1 MTEGLWTEIPARQ
14 SFVRSPP
21 LSAST
26 GSVRPHVR
34 QSPVVEGGA
43 AAGFDVPIVGQNVVT
58 AGIGAAAADGA
69 ERIELVRD
77 AQNADG
83 GDAGGGEVL
92 RHIVGTRGAGDASRG
107 GSEFARDKFK
117 ERRFAGAVVAHD
129 GSFGAR
135 GDGQVYSFE
144 QKLLIA
150 VAVRNTAKDNTHMK
164 TINSGPAEWG
174 PVKPQTGLFY
184 GTASV

>member
-1 MTEGLWTEIPARQ
+1 MI
-14 SFVRSPP
+14 
-21 LSAST
+21 
-26 GSVRPHVR
+26 
-34 QSPVVEGGA
+34 EGGA

-58 AGIGAAAADGA
+58 AGIGSAAADCA
-69 ERIELVRD
+69 ERVEFVRD
-77 AQNADG
+77 AQNAGG
-83 GDAGGGEVL
+83 GDAGGGKL
-92 RHIVGTRGAGDASRG
+92 LGHIVGMRGAGDASRG

-174 PVKPQTGLFY
+174 PVKPQTGLLY

>member
-1 MTEGLWTEIPARQ
+1 M
-14 SFVRSPP
+14 
-21 LSAST
+21 
-26 GSVRPHVR
+26 
-34 QSPVVEGGA
+34 
-43 AAGFDVPIVGQNVVT
+43 
-58 AGIGAAAADGA
+58 
-69 ERIELVRD
+69 
-77 AQNADG
+77 
-83 GDAGGGEVL
+83 L

-174 PVKPQTGLFY
+174 PVKPQTGLLY